1 MPRRGENIRKR
12 KDGRWEA
19 RFPKGKNE
27 KGKTIYGAV
36 YGSTYKEAKE
46 KRRQRLENPPVD
58 QVNGTDNS
66 FGNLLALWISDNK
79 VRLKASTL
87 YRYQYLIDTHIL
99 PEFGIRSMDSI
110 TSTVIN
116 SFLSDKLEHG
126 RLDGSGGLSAAYVR
140 SITLIINSALRFG
153 MDQGLCSVGRLKI
166 NKPTVMPKE
175 LPVLSSQQ
183 QLVLERLLQTD
194 TDETKLGILIS
205 LYAGL
210 RIGEICAL
218 TWNDIDLNNK
228 VIYVRNTVVRVK
240 SAGGDSAKTHLIIDT
255 PKTAA
260 SLRCIPICSTLLS
273 ALTSC
278 ASRAT
283 SQYVVS
289 YTSNFVSP
297 RTYDYRFKKLLDA
310 CQIPRINYH
319 ALRHTFAT
327 RCIEA
332 GVDVKSLS
340 EILGHG
346 DVSVTLNTY
355 VHSSMDLKRIQL
367 EKITCVSA

>member
-36 YGSTYKEAKE
+36 YGSTYKEVKE
-46 KRRQRLENPPVD
+46 KRRQRLENPPVA
-58 QVNGTDNS
+58 QANCSDNS
-66 FGNLLALWISDNK
+66 FGSLLALWIADNQ
-79 VRLKASTL
+79 VRLKASTI

-99 PEFGIRSMDSI
+99 PELGFKSTNSI

-140 SITLIINSALRFG
+140 SITLVINSALRFG
-153 MDQGLCSVGRLKI
+153 IDQGFCSVVGLKI
-166 NKPTVMPKE
+166 NKPTVTPKE
-175 LPVLSSQQ
+175 LPVLSSSQ
-183 QLVLERLLQTD
+183 QLILEKWLQTD
-194 TDETKLGILIS
+194 TDETKLGVLIS
-205 LYAGL
+205 LYTGL

-218 TWNDIDLNNK
+218 TWNDIDLKNK

-240 SAGGDSAKTHLIIDT
+240 SAAGESAKTHLIIDS

-273 ALTSC
+273 ALLSW
-278 ASRAT
+278 APNAA

-289 YTSNFVSP
+289 STASFVSP

-340 EILGHG
+340 EILGHA
-346 DVSVTLNTY
+346 DVSITLNTY
-355 VHSSMDLKRIQL
+355 VHSSMDLKRTQL
-367 EKITCVSA
+367 EKITCLTA

>member
-19 RFPKGKNE
+19 RYPKGKNE
-27 KGKTIYGAV
+27 KGNTVYGAV

-46 KRRQRLENPPVD
+46 KRRQLLENPPAPKRD
-58 QVNGTDNS
+58 LAENT
-66 FGNLLALWISDNK
+66 FANLLDLWVADNK
-79 VRLKASTL
+79 VRLKSSTV

-99 PEFGIRSMDSI
+99 PELGSKSMDSI
-110 TSTVIN
+110 TSPVIN
-116 SFLSDKLEHG
+116 SFLADKMQHG

-140 SITLIINSALRFG
+140 SITLVINSALQFG
-153 MDQGLCSVGRLKI
+153 MEQGLCSITGLKI
-166 NKPTVMPKE
+166 SKPTVIPKE
-175 LPVLSSQQ
+175 LPMLSVSQQ
-183 QLVLERLLQTD
+183 RTLESILLTD
-194 TDETKLGILIS
+194 TDETKLGVMIS
-205 LYAGL
+205 LYTGL

-218 TWNDIDLNNK
+218 TWNDIDLKNK

-240 SAGGDSAKTHLIIDT
+240 SSEGELSKTHLSIDT

-260 SLRCIPICSTLLS
+260 SLRCIPICSTLLPVLS
-273 ALTSC
+273 SC
-278 ASRAT
+278 AAKST
-283 SQYVVS
+283 SQYVAS
-289 YTSNFVSP
+289 TTTDFVSP

-346 DVSVTLNTY
+346 DVSITLNTY

>member
-27 KGKTIYGAV
+27 KGRTIYGAV

-46 KRRQRLENPPVD
+46 KRRQRLENPPAAPTD
-58 QVNGTDNS
+58 STDNS
-66 FGNLLALWISDNK
+66 FSNLLALWIADNQVK
-79 VRLKASTL
+79 LKASTI

-99 PEFGIRSMDSI
+99 PELGIRSMDTI

-116 SFLSDKLEHG
+116 TFLSDKLEHG

-140 SITLIINSALRFG
+140 SITLVINSALRFG
-153 MDQGLCSVGRLKI
+153 IDQGLCSGVGLKI
-166 NKPTVMPKE
+166 NKPTVTPKE
-175 LPVLSSQQ
+175 LPVLSASQQ
-183 QLVLERLLQTD
+183 VILEKWLQTD
-194 TDETKLGILIS
+194 TDATKLGVLIS
-205 LYAGL
+205 LYTGL

-218 TWNDIDLNNK
+218 TWNDIDLKNK
-228 VIYVRNTVVRVK
+228 VIYVRKTVVRVK
-240 SAGGDSAKTHLIIDT
+240 SAAGEQSKTHLIIDT

-273 ALTSC
+273 ALLSFAPKT
-278 ASRAT
+278 A

-289 YTSNFVSP
+289 STASFVSP
-297 RTYDYRFKKLLDA
+297 RTYDYRFKKLLDN
-310 CQIPRINYH
+310 CHIPHINYH

-327 RCIEA
+327 RCVEA

-346 DVSVTLNTY
+346 DVSITLSTY

-367 EKITCVSA
+367 EKITCISA